1 MKIVPLRPQLL
12 MGFFNFK
19 KMECK
24 LEDLNKE
31 QLIVL
36 LKRVYIQGRLRDLN
50 NDFPDNNNKM
60 KIELMEHFILDAAL
74 DLDRNIFDFVGYV

>member
-1 MKIVPLRPQLL
+1 
-12 MGFFNFK
+12 
-19 KMECK
+19 MECK